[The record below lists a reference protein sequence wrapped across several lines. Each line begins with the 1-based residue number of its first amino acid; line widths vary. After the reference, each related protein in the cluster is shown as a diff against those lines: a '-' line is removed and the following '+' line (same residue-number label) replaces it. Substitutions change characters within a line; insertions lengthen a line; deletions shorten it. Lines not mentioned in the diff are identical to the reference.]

1 MNAPAYP
8 WANRQREAAMA
19 ICPAPLP
26 CPFCGGTELVA
37 GEILDARTE
46 GAEEDIPTWCCDDCG
61 AQAPARVWNN
71 AQRADGHAL
80 QALRSLRC
88 WAETG
93 QQFAI
98 DWHRRWGVPLP
109 DFTTETTDALEG
121 TD

>member
-1 MNAPAYP
+1 MTVPTYP
-8 WANRQREAAMA
+8 FEVRQRAAAEAA
-19 ICPAPLP
+19 CPDPLP

-37 GEILDARTE
+37 SEILDARTE
-46 GAEEDIPTWCCDDCG
+46 GAEEDKPTWSCDDCG
-61 AQAPARVWNN
+61 AEAPARVWNN
-71 AQRADGHAL
+71 AVRQDGHAM

-98 DWHRRWGVPLP
+98 DWHRRWRVPLP
-109 DFTTETTDALEG
+109 TDTTTTHALEG